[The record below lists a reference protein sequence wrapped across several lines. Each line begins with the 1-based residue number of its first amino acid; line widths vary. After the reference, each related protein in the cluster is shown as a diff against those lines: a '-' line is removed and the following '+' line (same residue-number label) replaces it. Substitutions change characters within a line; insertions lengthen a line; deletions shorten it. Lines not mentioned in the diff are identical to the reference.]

1 MRRRA
6 LLASSL
12 ALTSALI
19 APPTRLLRAAR
30 PVRGAPTEE
39 EEACATV
46 DECETIEAA
55 QLSSAD
61 VLRLRAEKLRLEA
74 KKDELLLNKEKLAR
88 AKAKAEDE
96 AAAAATPFTTTTAAP
111 AAAPAARAAKNAA
124 AGESAADCGTAEEC
138 ATEAE
143 ALRLEAE
150 KLRLEAQKAEL
161 LLQRER
167 RAAEQLK
174 EAEALADAT
183 LAFEEEEEDDD
194 DDDLFGMEEAVA
206 RRYPELEARAS
217 EVATSEALLAL
228 FPEASLTMTA
238 AVADELKDACFGLD
252 GFYCSAVDSCAAG
265 AIFRGNVRTKTAR
278 EALEVCVG
286 RLGKKPALAD
296 DWKLFVMEDPVPPT
310 DEEIDDRIR
319 EAQAKAQ
326 AGEATLLRD
335 DEPDNELMLAA
346 RRPTVFVAVAKSTKP
361 LNVGFLGGAAA
372 RLVGLAATLFSCSAF
387 AVSSGALN
395 DALYDKLAAGDAEA
409 LAVVTPVGVYVL
421 ALLVAHELGHAGA
434 ASVRG
439 VKWSPP
445 LFLPSL
451 STGGLGAANDLDDY
465 PLTKSDLFDVAI
477 AGPLAGFVASLAFLV
492 VGGVFTGSLLDA
504 GLGSTL
510 PALPGAAVRAST
522 VGSLALSA
530 SSPALAAVIG
540 DGAAKGVPL
549 HPLAVAGLAGVA
561 VNALALLPLGRT
573 DGGRCALAAYGRSLA
588 AGATAL
594 GTVAAGLVG
603 IAGPNDL
610 LLFHLLYVFTLSRD
624 LEVPCVD
631 EISDVGGRRTFYAA
645 CLFVAVLCLLPSPL
659 AAPAVPAALPGFP
672 TL

>member
-265 AIFRGNVRTKTAR
+265 AIFRGNVRTKTAK
-278 EALEVCVG
+278 EALEVCAG
-286 RLGKKPALAD
+286 RLAKKPALAD

-549 HPLAVAGLAGVA
+549 HPLGERARAPAARADGRRALRAGRVRAVARRGRDGAGH
-561 VNALALLPLGRT
+561 
-573 DGGRCALAAYGRSLA
+573 GGRGPRGHRGAQRPPPLPPALRLHAEPRPR
-588 AGATAL
+588 GALRRRDQRRRRPA
-594 GTVAAGLVG
+594 
-603 IAGPNDL
+603 DL
-610 LLFHLLYVFTLSRD
+610 LRR
-624 LEVPCVD
+624 VPLRRRPLPPA
-631 EISDVGGRRTFYAA
+631 EPPRGAGRAGGAPG
-645 CLFVAVLCLLPSPL
+645 LPDAL
-659 AAPAVPAALPGFP
+659 TQNAP
-672 TL
+672 

>member
-96 AAAAATPFTTTTAAP
+96 AAAAATPYAPAAAAP

-124 AGESAADCGTAEEC
+124 AGDDAADCGTAEEC

-238 AVADELKDACFGLD
+238 AVAEDLKDACFGLD

-286 RLGKKPALAD
+286 RLAKKPALAD
-296 DWKLFVMEDPVPPT
+296 DWKLFVMEDPVPPCV
-310 DEEIDDRIR
+310 EI
-319 EAQAKAQ
+319 
-326 AGEATLLRD
+326 
-335 DEPDNELMLAA
+335 
-346 RRPTVFVAVAKSTKP
+346 KSST
-361 LNVGFLGGAAA
+361 
-372 RLVGLAATLFSCSAF
+372 RLQYER
-387 AVSSGALN
+387 N
-395 DALYDKLAAGDAEA
+395 
-409 LAVVTPVGVYVL
+409 
-421 ALLVAHELGHAGA
+421 
-434 ASVRG
+434 
-439 VKWSPP
+439 
-445 LFLPSL
+445 
-451 STGGLGAANDLDDY
+451 
-465 PLTKSDLFDVAI
+465 
-477 AGPLAGFVASLAFLV
+477 
-492 VGGVFTGSLLDA
+492 
-504 GLGSTL
+504 
-510 PALPGAAVRAST
+510 
-522 VGSLALSA
+522 
-530 SSPALAAVIG
+530 
-540 DGAAKGVPL
+540 
-549 HPLAVAGLAGVA
+549 
-561 VNALALLPLGRT
+561 
-573 DGGRCALAAYGRSLA
+573 
-588 AGATAL
+588 
-594 GTVAAGLVG
+594 
-603 IAGPNDL
+603 
-610 LLFHLLYVFTLSRD
+610 
-624 LEVPCVD
+624 
-631 EISDVGGRRTFYAA
+631 
-645 CLFVAVLCLLPSPL
+645 
-659 AAPAVPAALPGFP
+659 
-672 TL
+672 

>member
-96 AAAAATPFTTTTAAP
+96 AAAAATPSTTTTAAP
-111 AAAPAARAAKNAA
+111 AAAPAARAAKTAA

-183 LAFEEEEEDDD
+183 LAFDEADDDDD

-238 AVADELKDACFGLD
+238 AVADDLKDACFGLD

-278 EALEVCVG
+278 EALEVCAG
-286 RLGKKPALAD
+286 RLAKKAALARAG
-296 DWKLFVMEDPVPPT
+296 KGAKFPT
-310 DEEIDDRIR
+310 S
-319 EAQAKAQ
+319 KA
-326 AGEATLLRD
+326 
-335 DEPDNELMLAA
+335 PI
-346 RRPTVFVAVAKSTKP
+346 S
-361 LNVGFLGGAAA
+361 
-372 RLVGLAATLFSCSAF
+372 
-387 AVSSGALN
+387 AVSHSFRLIFG
-395 DALYDKLAAGDAEA
+395 
-409 LAVVTPVGVYVL
+409 
-421 ALLVAHELGHAGA
+421 
-434 ASVRG
+434 R
-439 VKWSPP
+439 
-445 LFLPSL
+445 
-451 STGGLGAANDLDDY
+451 
-465 PLTKSDLFDVAI
+465 AI
-477 AGPLAGFVASLAFLV
+477 ISRSA
-492 VGGVFTGSLLDA
+492 LDA
-504 GLGSTL
+504 WMLGLDTQ
-510 PALPGAAVRAST
+510 V
-522 VGSLALSA
+522 
-530 SSPALAAVIG
+530 
-540 DGAAKGVPL
+540 
-549 HPLAVAGLAGVA
+549 
-561 VNALALLPLGRT
+561 
-573 DGGRCALAAYGRSLA
+573 
-588 AGATAL
+588 
-594 GTVAAGLVG
+594 
-603 IAGPNDL
+603 
-610 LLFHLLYVFTLSRD
+610 
-624 LEVPCVD
+624 
-631 EISDVGGRRTFYAA
+631 
-645 CLFVAVLCLLPSPL
+645 
-659 AAPAVPAALPGFP
+659 
-672 TL
+672 

>member
-96 AAAAATPFTTTTAAP
+96 AAAAATPSTTTTAAP
-111 AAAPAARAAKNAA
+111 AAAPAARAAKTAA

-183 LAFEEEEEDDD
+183 LAFEEEEDDD

-265 AIFRGNVRTKTAR
+265 AIFRGNVRTKTAK
-278 EALEVCVG
+278 EALEVCAG
-286 RLGKKPALAD
+286 RLAKKP
-296 DWKLFVMEDPVPPT
+296 
-310 DEEIDDRIR
+310 
-319 EAQAKAQ
+319 
-326 AGEATLLRD
+326 
-335 DEPDNELMLAA
+335 
-346 RRPTVFVAVAKSTKP
+346 
-361 LNVGFLGGAAA
+361 
-372 RLVGLAATLFSCSAF
+372 
-387 AVSSGALN
+387 
-395 DALYDKLAAGDAEA
+395 
-409 LAVVTPVGVYVL
+409 VL
-421 ALLVAHELGHAGA
+421 ARAGKSA
-434 ASVRG
+434 KFPTSKAPISAVFHSFR
-439 VKWSPP
+439 
-445 LFLPSL
+445 
-451 STGGLGAANDLDDY
+451 
-465 PLTKSDLFDVAI
+465 LTF
-477 AGPLAGFVASLAFLV
+477 
-492 VGGVFTGSLLDA
+492 
-504 GLGSTL
+504 
-510 PALPGAAVRAST
+510 VRAIISWN
-522 VGSLALSA
+522 
-530 SSPALAAVIG
+530 
-540 DGAAKGVPL
+540 
-549 HPLAVAGLAGVA
+549 GLEAWM
-561 VNALALLPLGRT
+561 
-573 DGGRCALAAYGRSLA
+573 
-588 AGATAL
+588 
-594 GTVAAGLVG
+594 
-603 IAGPNDL
+603 
-610 LLFHLLYVFTLSRD
+610 LFPERARAEHSR
-624 LEVPCVD
+624 
-631 EISDVGGRRTFYAA
+631 
-645 CLFVAVLCLLPSPL
+645 
-659 AAPAVPAALPGFP
+659 
-672 TL
+672 

>member
-6 LLASSL
+6 LIASSL

-61 VLRLRAEKLRLEA
+61 
-74 KKDELLLNKEKLAR
+74 
-88 AKAKAEDE
+88 
-96 AAAAATPFTTTTAAP
+96 
-111 AAAPAARAAKNAA
+111 
-124 AGESAADCGTAEEC
+124 
-138 ATEAE
+138 
-143 ALRLEAE
+143 AE

-183 LAFEEEEEDDD
+183 LAFDEADDDDD

-238 AVADELKDACFGLD
+238 AVADELRDACFGLD

-265 AIFRGNVRTKTAR
+265 AIFRGNVRTKTAK
-278 EALEVCVG
+278 EALE
-286 RLGKKPALAD
+286 ALAE

-335 DEPDNELMLAA
+335 DEPDNELMLAG
-346 RRPTVFVAVAKSTKP
+346 RRPTVFVAVAQTTKP
-361 LNVGFLGGAAA
+361 LNLAAA
-372 RLVGLAATLFSCSAF
+372 
-387 AVSSGALN
+387 
-395 DALYDKLAAGDAEA
+395 AEA

-510 PALPGAAVRAST
+510 PAARAAVRAS